1 MAKHSPPLW
10 DKRFAKSTYNQR
22 RERTAYKTR
31 MPVYYSDYA
40 SFAKFLQSNP
50 GVRRVL
56 HREALRLAS
65 NWRSVIPVDST
76 NGPKQPLSQSIRVR
90 RKMPG
95 GRDKDRQVYEVYTSN
110 PSANYYAAEY
120 AQTIKRGIPSWARQA
135 INKSRKP
142 E

>member
-1 MAKHSPPLW
+1 MAKHGPPLW
-10 DKRFAKSTYNQR
+10 DKRFENSTFNKR
-22 RERTAYKTR
+22 RDKNAYKALR
-31 MPVYYSDYA
+31 PVYYSDYA
-40 SFAKFLQSNP
+40 NFSKFLRNNA

-56 HREALRLAS
+56 NREALRLAS

-76 NGPKQPLSQSIRVR
+76 NGPEQPLAQSIKVR

-110 PSANYYAAEY
+110 PSVNYYAAEY
-120 AQTIKRGIPSWARQA
+120 AQTVKKGIPSWAKQA

-142 E
+142 G